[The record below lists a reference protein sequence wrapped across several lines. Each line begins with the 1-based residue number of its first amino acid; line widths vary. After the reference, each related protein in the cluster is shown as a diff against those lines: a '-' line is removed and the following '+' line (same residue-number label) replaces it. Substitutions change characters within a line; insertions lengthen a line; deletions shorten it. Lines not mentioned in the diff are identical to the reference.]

1 MAFWTVPYRAEAV
14 DANRDPGLYWE
25 DVNSASTDDAHND
38 FFGQF
43 VDFDADGTATTTA
56 GNDFNT
62 VATTMPGVADS
73 MLLMGDRTAAALESA
88 VSSCVSSADEFDFL
102 SSSSHIG
109 ATAPAANHEID
120 PKDLALST
128 DELCPGSQQQFDY
141 LGRGSMSEAD
151 LTRLESISLHSPQR
165 LQNPASSNPSSPKPP
180 NTDIRKPKKFVEALS
195 STIRKATNL
204 RRNKKVAAVPR
215 QASPVQDRI
224 QPLKVPKQ
232 RRGRGR
238 AVTQGNL
245 HVSPPLH
252 QQEQITPRFI
262 HGQCDDP
269 FNDGAFLPPGGVNL
283 QYYGQVAPETPVE
296 SPGVKSEPSQ
306 GHFQVDLAWQQH
318 QHQHQHQHHHQH
330 HQQQQQQQQMHWTGA
345 GGEYVTSQEAGW
357 WTPNMMSQGT
367 NDFSP
372 QQRSASVHVMGHG
385 QHTGVPYDYGSI
397 ADTSA
402 GGLMIH
408 MPQPRGSQST
418 IVNDL
423 TVNAQTFLPPPPP
436 PLPQAVGQKM
446 PASERAHRP
455 PKAKSSGA
463 RHLSC
468 SPVRKQRGPSSSPT
482 PADQSTIP
490 RSRHSSGASVSS
502 IRSSSG
508 RLPASMPGTPCS
520 VRKRRSRDISGSNSA
535 TCLGGGGGD
544 GGGPGIGFVNFT
556 PNDGT
561 VLMTGVAPSGSS
573 KTKAR
578 REKEAQDRRRR
589 LSEAAIKAVAAA
601 GGDVDKLIEQGFA
614 F

>member
-14 DANRDPGLYWE
+14 DTNRDPSMYWE
-25 DVNSASTDDAHND
+25 DINSASTDDAHND

-43 VDFDADGTATTTA
+43 VDFDADGTVTATTD
-56 GNDFNT
+56 NDFNT
-62 VATTMPGVADS
+62 VPASMPGVPES
-73 MLLMGDRTAAALESA
+73 MLLMGDRTVATLESA

-102 SSSSHIG
+102 SSSSRIG
-109 ATAPAANHEID
+109 PTASAASHEID
-120 PKDLALST
+120 PKDLTLSA
-128 DELCPGSQQQFDY
+128 DELAHPSQQQFDY

-151 LTRLESISLHSPQR
+151 LSRLESISLHSPQR
-165 LQNPASSNPSSPKPP
+165 PQNTTSSDTPSPKPP
-180 NTDIRKPKKFVEALS
+180 NTDARKPKKFVEALS

-204 RRNKKVAAVPR
+204 RRNRKAAAVPR
-215 QASPVQDRI
+215 QVSPPQEHL
-224 QPLKVPKQ
+224 QPLKIPKQ

-245 HVSPPLH
+245 PVSPPLQ
-252 QQEQITPRFI
+252 QQEQATPHFI

-269 FNDGAFLPPGGVNL
+269 FNDTALLPPGG
-283 QYYGQVAPETPVE
+283 
-296 SPGVKSEPSQ
+296 
-306 GHFQVDLAWQQH
+306 
-318 QHQHQHQHHHQH
+318 
-330 HQQQQQQQQMHWTGA
+330 
-345 GGEYVTSQEAGW
+345 
-357 WTPNMMSQGT
+357 
-367 NDFSP
+367 
-372 QQRSASVHVMGHG
+372 RSASVHVMGHG
-385 QHTGVPYDYGSI
+385 QHTGMPYDYGAI
-397 ADTSA
+397 ADTST

-408 MPQPRGSQST
+408 MPQPRGSQSSV
-418 IVNDL
+418 VNDL

-436 PLPQAVGQKM
+436 IPQAIGQKM
-446 PASERAHRP
+446 PGSERSHRP

-482 PADQSTIP
+482 PADQSAVP

-502 IRSSSG
+502 LRSSSG

-535 TCLGGGGGD
+535 TSLGGSD
-544 GGGPGIGFVNFT
+544 GASGIGFVNFT
-556 PNDGT
+556 PNDGS

>member
-14 DANRDPGLYWE
+14 DTNRDPSMYWE
-25 DVNSASTDDAHND
+25 DINSASTDDAHND

-43 VDFDADGTATTTA
+43 VDFDADGTVTATTD
-56 GNDFNT
+56 NDFNT
-62 VATTMPGVADS
+62 VPASMPGVPES
-73 MLLMGDRTAAALESA
+73 MLLMGDRTVATLESA

-102 SSSSHIG
+102 SSSSRIG
-109 ATAPAANHEID
+109 PTASAASHEID
-120 PKDLALST
+120 PKDLTLSA
-128 DELCPGSQQQFDY
+128 DELAHPSQQQFDY

-151 LTRLESISLHSPQR
+151 LSRLESISLHSPQR
-165 LQNPASSNPSSPKPP
+165 PQNTTSSDTPSPKPP
-180 NTDIRKPKKFVEALS
+180 NTDARKPKKFVEALS

-204 RRNKKVAAVPR
+204 RRNRKAAAVPR
-215 QASPVQDRI
+215 QVSPPQEHL
-224 QPLKVPKQ
+224 QPLKIPKQ

-245 HVSPPLH
+245 PVSPPLQ
-252 QQEQITPRFI
+252 QQEQATPHFI

-269 FNDGAFLPPGGVNL
+269 FNDTALLPPGGVNL
-283 QYYGQVAPETPVE
+283 QYYGQVAPDTPVE
-296 SPGVKSEPSQ
+296 SPG
-306 GHFQVDLAWQQH
+306 
-318 QHQHQHQHHHQH
+318 
-330 HQQQQQQQQMHWTGA
+330 T
-345 GGEYVTSQEAGW
+345 GGEYITSQEAGW
-357 WTPNMMSQGT
+357 WTPNMMSQGP
-367 NDFSP
+367 NDFSHH
-372 QQRSASVHVMGHG
+372 QRSASVHVMGHG
-385 QHTGVPYDYGSI
+385 QHTGMPYDYGAI
-397 ADTSA
+397 ADTST

-408 MPQPRGSQST
+408 MPQPRGSQSSV
-418 IVNDL
+418 VNDL

-436 PLPQAVGQKM
+436 IPQAIGQKM
-446 PASERAHRP
+446 PGSERSHRP

-482 PADQSTIP
+482 PADQSAVP

-502 IRSSSG
+502 LRSSSG

-535 TCLGGGGGD
+535 TSLGGSD
-544 GGGPGIGFVNFT
+544 GASGIGFVNFT
-556 PNDGT
+556 PNDGS

-601 GGDVDKLIEQGFA
+601 GGDVDKLIEQGDNERHMRRNGVEESKRTTLEQHDDEYQSFQRT
-614 F
+614 FPHDLGH